1 MADEPDAVLLSELRQ
16 GNTAALRALYR
27 RCQPRLFSYLQRLSG
42 RPEVAQDLSSEVWCR
57 AAAKLHTLRPD
68 SQLLPWL
75 FTIARNLFFSYCRW
89 RNRDEH
95 YLNELGRLQF
105 SAAPPPTPLETTMRS
120 EREAQLKE
128 ALAGLPAIYREAVI
142 LVAIEGFT
150 HEQAAQV
157 AGVRADAVRKRFS
170 RGIQLIKSMVAWAG
184 EPPEGE
190 QHE

>member
-27 RCQPRLFSYLQRLSG
+27 RCQPRLFSFLMRLS
-42 RPEVAQDLSSEVWCR
+42 RQPEVAQDLSSEVWCR

-95 YLNELGRLQF
+95 YLNELGRLQL
-105 SAAPPPTPLETTMRS
+105 SAEPPPTPLETTLRS
-120 EREAQLKE
+120 EREAQLEE
-128 ALAGLPAIYREAVI
+128 ALAGLPGIYREAVI
-142 LVAIEGFT
+142 LVVIEGFS
-150 HEQAAQV
+150 HEHAAQV
-157 AGVRADAVRKRFS
+157 AGICPEALRQRLS
-170 RGIQLIKSMVAWAG
+170 RGIRLLRESVAARAG
-184 EPPEGE
+184 AAKRGE
-190 QHE
+190 A

>member
-1 MADEPDAVLLSELRQ
+1 MADEPDAILLSELRQ
-16 GNTAALRALYR
+16 GNAAALRALYR

-95 YLNELGRLQF
+95 YLNELGRLQL
-105 SAAPPPTPLETTMRS
+105 SAEPPPTPLETTLRS
-120 EREAQLKE
+120 EREAQLEE
-128 ALAGLPAIYREAVI
+128 ALAALPAIYREAVI

-150 HEQAAQV
+150 HGQAAQV
-157 AGVRADAVRKRFS
+157 TGVRAGAIRQRFS
-170 RGIQLIKSMVAWAG
+170 RGMRLLRESVAAPAGPPNHGEIQ
-184 EPPEGE
+184 
-190 QHE
+190 

>member
-75 FTIARNLFFSYCRW
+75 FTIGRNLFFSFCRW

-95 YLNELGRLQF
+95 YLNELGRLQL
-105 SAAPPPTPLETTMRS
+105 SAEPPPTPLETTLRS
-120 EREAQLKE
+120 EREAQLEE

-157 AGVRADAVRKRFS
+157 AGVRAGAIRQRFS
-170 RGIQLIKSMVAWAG
+170 RGIRLLRESVAAPTGPPNDG
-184 EPPEGE
+184 ET
-190 QHE
+190 Q